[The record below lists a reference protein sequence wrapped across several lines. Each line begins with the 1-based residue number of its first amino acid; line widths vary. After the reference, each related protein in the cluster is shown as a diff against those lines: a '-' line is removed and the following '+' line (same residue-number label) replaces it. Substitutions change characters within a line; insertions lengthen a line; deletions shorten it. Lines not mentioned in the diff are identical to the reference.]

1 MTSRDVSKIT
11 DKEQSMSCF
20 LVTSKRRGPDGRE
33 GSGAQAQHG
42 GTAAQGNPG
51 RPLAGLAGASS
62 DGGRERECRRDGPST
77 TTGRAGTRAGGKGKE
92 AGVALASAGG
102 FRNEHKKVSSDRW
115 FNQEKQCNYV
125 SKCRER
131 KRWRAER
138 KATASSAPLR
148 SQKMSTHTHFT
159 TAD

>member
-1 MTSRDVSKIT
+1 
-11 DKEQSMSCF
+11 MSCF

-33 GSGAQAQHG
+33 GSGAQAQRG

-92 AGVALASAGG
+92 AGVALACAGG

-131 KRWRAER
+131 KRWRAEESYSFLC
-138 KATASSAPLR
+138 ASEKS
-148 SQKMSTHTHFT
+148 KDVHTHALYNGRLNSST
-159 TAD
+159 T

>member
-1 MTSRDVSKIT
+1 
-11 DKEQSMSCF
+11 MSCF

-33 GSGAQAQHG
+33 GSGAQAQRG
-42 GTAAQGNPG
+42 GMAAQGNPG
-51 RPLAGLAGASS
+51 RPLWPVSLGPARTGAGSGNAGETVPA
-62 DGGRERECRRDGPST
+62 PQQ
-77 TTGRAGTRAGGKGKE
+77 GRAGTRAGGKGKE
-92 AGVALASAGG
+92 AGVALACAGG
-102 FRNEHKKVSSDRW
+102 FRNEHEKVSSDRW
-115 FNQEKQCNYV
+115 FNQEKQCDYV

-148 SQKMSTHTHFT
+148 SQKMSAHTHFT

>member
-33 GSGAQAQHG
+33 GSGAQAQRG